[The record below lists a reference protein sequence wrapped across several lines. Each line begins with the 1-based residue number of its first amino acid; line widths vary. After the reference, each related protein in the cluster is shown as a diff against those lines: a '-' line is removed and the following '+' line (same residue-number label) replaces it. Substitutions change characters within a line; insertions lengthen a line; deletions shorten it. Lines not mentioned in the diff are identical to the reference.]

1 MTHCLKFWV
10 SVFPGALHCPLRFRI
25 YDLKCSRLYP
35 VALSSVTPLLPSSKL
50 IRIFIS
56 MFLFPNT
63 PHPLPPIPP
72 SSRLGRRLVV
82 SSQYDLVAYTRPNAK
97 EGGGGSASIRMYV
110 SGLTSETK
118 TSISISSRPTTST
131 LISFYGALGCP
142 DPWTWAG

>member
-35 VALSSVTPLLPSSKL
+35 VALSSVTPLLPFDSNFYFSVFVSKYAAPP
-50 IRIFIS
+50 S
-56 MFLFPNT
+56 T
-63 PHPLPPIPP
+63 HSPLPP

-82 SSQYDLVAYTRPNAK
+82 SSQYDLVAFSRPNVK

-142 DPWTWAG
+142 DPWTLAG

>member
-35 VALSSVTPLLPSSKL
+35 VALSSVTPLLHSSKL

-56 MFLFPNT
+56 VFLFPNT

-82 SSQYDLVAYTRPNAK
+82 SSQYDLVAYMRPNIK
-97 EGGGGSASIRMYV
+97 EGEGENASIGIYV
-110 SGLTSETK
+110 SGVTSETNTS
-118 TSISISSRPTTST
+118 TSISSWVTTST
-131 LISFYGALGCP
+131 LISFYGITAPLRG
-142 DPWTWAG
+142 